1 MGAEWVPLV
10 NEGKNFVL
18 RGKEAYEQINILGDD
33 GVPVSY
39 HDRYWKSELIDFV
52 ILQQDAFDKT
62 DSLCPMDRQKYMF
75 EKVMD
80 VCHREFDFDT
90 FVDCVDFYKGMINVF
105 RQMNYTQFKSEEFK
119 AYERQIEEMLNSRQ
133 QKAQ

>member
-1 MGAEWVPLV
+1 M

-33 GVPVSY
+33 GVPVLY

-62 DSLCPMDRQKYMF
+62 DSLCPMERQKYMF
-75 EKVMD
+75 GKVMD
-80 VCHREFDFDT
+80 ICHEEFGFET
-90 FVDCVDFYKGMINVF
+90 FSDCVDFYKRLINAF
-105 RQMNYTQFKSEEFK
+105 KQMNYTPFQSEEFK
-119 AYERQIEEMLNSRQ
+119 EYERQIEEMSNSRR